1 MHAGLP
7 RSPLLSFN
15 SFALSFPSTRSFVS
29 FSSLRPTLLTI
40 LKTFAHKQHVVTTIY
55 VLLELPGHCYFPCFP
70 KPSSFPACTN
80 FQEKKRTRDGN
91 ETEDKLRV
99 LIPKK
104 SILPKKERGYS
115 LSVLKIRDIV
125 NSYSTIIVVYRL
137 LFRFRSKE
145 ITHESRLLPRSNSH
159 WRPTATRKIYPR
171 IRILLRTIITNHPS
185 IIVNFA

>member
-80 FQEKKRTRDGN
+80 FQEKKRTRHGN

-104 SILPKKERGYS
+104 SIQERA
-115 LSVLKIRDIV
+115 
-125 NSYSTIIVVYRL
+125 RL
-137 LFRFRSKE
+137 FFIRSK
-145 ITHESRLLPRSNSH
+145 N
-159 WRPTATRKIYPR
+159 TRYREFLFHDNCCIQA
-171 IRILLRTIITNHPS
+171 S
-185 IIVNFA
+185 F